1 MDFEQLDE
9 LARKLMKKRK
19 SHVEREIGSIYYH
32 GRRVSRLVLE
42 LRRLI
47 VPDDDSM
54 DDMLRLA
61 GLFHDVGKGI
71 EPHARYG
78 AAIFREAMRDCDVTP
93 TQVDCA
99 ARLIAA
105 HCDRRPSEPVHDTWE
120 RLIQDADLLDHI
132 GTYTIWMDF
141 NWCAYREEGV
151 DEARKRL
158 SSIEEYIASNRKGI
172 NFPQSLA
179 IYDEKSDFL
188 RAFVARLDWES
199 RGRIGSAGQC
209 PVPLATAE

>member
-1 MDFEQLDE
+1 MDFEQLDQ

-19 SHVEREIGSIYYH
+19 SHVEREIGSVYYH
-32 GRRVSRLVLE
+32 GRRVSRLVCD
-42 LRRLI
+42 LRAQI
-47 VPDDDSM
+47 VPQDSSM
-54 DDMLRLA
+54 DEVLRLA

-78 AAIFREAMRDCDVTP
+78 AVIFREAMRDCDVTP
-93 TQVDCA
+93 EETDAA

-105 HCDRRPSEPVHDTWE
+105 HCDRRPTEPVHDVWE
-120 RLIQDADLLDHI
+120 RLLQDADLLDHI

-158 SSIEEYIASNRKGI
+158 SSVEEYIAANRAGI

-179 IYDEKSDFL
+179 IYDEKSEFL
-188 RAFVARLDWES
+188 RAFAARLDWES
-199 RGRIGSAGQC
+199 RGR
-209 PVPLATAE
+209 LTE

>member
-1 MDFEQLDE
+1 
-9 LARKLMKKRK
+9 
-19 SHVEREIGSIYYH
+19 
-32 GRRVSRLVLE
+32 
-42 LRRLI
+42 
-47 VPDDDSM
+47 
-54 DDMLRLA
+54 
-61 GLFHDVGKGI
+61 
-71 EPHARYG
+71 
-78 AAIFREAMRDCDVTP
+78 
-93 TQVDCA
+93 
-99 ARLIAA
+99 
-105 HCDRRPSEPVHDTWE
+105 
-120 RLIQDADLLDHI
+120 
-132 GTYTIWMDF
+132 MDF

>member
-54 DDMLRLA
+54 DDVLRLA

-71 EPHARYG
+71 
-78 AAIFREAMRDCDVTP
+78 
-93 TQVDCA
+93 
-99 ARLIAA
+99 
-105 HCDRRPSEPVHDTWE
+105 
-120 RLIQDADLLDHI
+120 
-132 GTYTIWMDF
+132 
-141 NWCAYREEGV
+141 
-151 DEARKRL
+151 
-158 SSIEEYIASNRKGI
+158 
-172 NFPQSLA
+172 
-179 IYDEKSDFL
+179 
-188 RAFVARLDWES
+188 
-199 RGRIGSAGQC
+199 
-209 PVPLATAE
+209 